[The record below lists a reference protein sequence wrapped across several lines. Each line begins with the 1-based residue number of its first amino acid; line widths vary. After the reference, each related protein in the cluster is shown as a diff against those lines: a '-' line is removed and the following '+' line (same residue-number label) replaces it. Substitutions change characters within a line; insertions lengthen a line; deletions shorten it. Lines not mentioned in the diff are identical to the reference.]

1 MRRIA
6 LLAIASIVL
15 LLTACATTTETHSTW
30 QTKTGESHPT
40 FRHMYVLVL
49 ADDPAVAATA
59 EQQVRKSL
67 NHRAVEATLASETLG
82 ERESEREAYRA
93 QVEAAVKASGADGVM
108 VCRY

>member
-49 ADDPAVAATA
+49 ADDPMTPSAPLAFTAASTWA
-59 EQQVRKSL
+59 RYASRSL
-67 NHRAVEATLASETLG
+67 SRSPRVSLAS
-82 ERESEREAYRA
+82 
-93 QVEAAVKASGADGVM
+93 VASTA
-108 VCRY
+108 R